1 MDKLIITVAPT
12 GEGAGKKD
20 NPALPVT
27 PAEIAEA
34 VYDSWLAGAA
44 VAHIHVRDDAGNPT
58 MSTEK
63 FSETVGMIRRKC
75 DIVLNLTSSGDIN
88 AADDIRMAH
97 LPLLKP
103 DIASLDCGSMN
114 WAYNELFINHPHFLE
129 KLSIVMRDNGIMPEV
144 EIFDT
149 GMLDN
154 AMHLVKK
161 GLFTQPLH
169 VQFVMGAAGGIPA
182 SIENLIYLI
191 RQLPTGATWSA
202 FGIGRHHIPIMA
214 ASMLLGGHV
223 RVGFEDN
230 IYYKKGV
237 LASSNAQ
244 LVERAIRL
252 AREFGR
258 DVASAA
264 EARAYF
270 GLPRSLSHII

>member
-1 MDKLIITVAPT
+1 
-12 GEGAGKKD
+12 
-20 NPALPVT
+20 
-27 PAEIAEA
+27 
-34 VYDSWLAGAA
+34 
-44 VAHIHVRDDAGNPT
+44 
-58 MSTEK
+58 
-63 FSETVGMIRRKC
+63 
-75 DIVLNLTSSGDIN
+75 
-88 AADDIRMAH
+88 
-97 LPLLKP
+97 
-103 DIASLDCGSMN
+103 MN